1 MPEMSRLGRLYAV
14 VLVLTLTSVPAWADL
29 RLLLG
34 GQAHD
39 VTTAEDHTLS
49 LDLVLAEEGASVAS
63 GRFDGPHLSGEFRTE
78 GGPLT
83 PCRRGHVCLSFQG
96 VLRTGDGVAPCTL
109 AVELE
114 PGLVR
119 ARGVYHIAAAGTGGG
134 ARWGSFTAQSRAE

>member
-49 LDLVLAEEGASVAS
+49 LDLVLAEEEVKPECPNPASEMQVRSDPIRSANRIKAMQVPS
-63 GRFDGPHLSGEFRTE
+63 NCHLDLPKF
-78 GGPLT
+78 
-83 PCRRGHVCLSFQG
+83 
-96 VLRTGDGVAPCTL
+96 
-109 AVELE
+109 
-114 PGLVR
+114 
-119 ARGVYHIAAAGTGGG
+119 
-134 ARWGSFTAQSRAE
+134 